1 VTLENQLH
9 AARDAAL
16 AYAAEGETVAAVMAA
31 EPGLGSRVYLVAFDR
46 DGELSY
52 MALDAVLAPVTDRRL
67 VREAV
72 VMLGLA
78 ERAEEASTA
87 ITAHRLEEP
96 LSAAEHALRAA
107 GQEQPAVGAAAARAS
122 LAALAE
128 AAAGPRLATPLYLD
142 RIGAAAGDLG
152 NALYA
157 FREHA
162 ERLSQQATSAS
173 PEVEAAWAV
182 LALSAQ
188 VGDPTDFSQ
197 AMTGTTGAVE
207 ALADDVLQRLR
218 SYD

>member
-1 VTLENQLH
+1 VTLESEMQ

-16 AYAAEGETVAAVMAA
+16 LYAADGEAVAAVMAA
-31 EPGLGSRVYLVAFDR
+31 EPGLGSRVYLIAFDR
-46 DGELSY
+46 DGDLSY
-52 MALDAVLAPVTDRRL
+52 MAFDAVLAPVADRRL

-87 ITAHRLEEP
+87 ITADQLEQP
-96 LSAAEHALRAA
+96 VVAAESALRAA
-107 GQEQPAVGAAAARAS
+107 GREQAADAAAAVSVS
-122 LAALAE
+122 LEALIE
-128 AAAGPRLATPLYLD
+128 AATGPRLATPLYLD
-142 RIGAAAGDLG
+142 RIGAAAADLG

-157 FREHA
+157 LREQA

-182 LALSAQ
+182 LALSAR
-188 VGDPTDFSQ
+188 VGDPADFSQ
-197 AMTGTTGAVE
+197 AMTATTGAVE